1 MLISSLCRAN
11 IAILNQKV
19 GLIEA
24 LVSRHGEGSARDIY
38 KSVCPM
44 VKASIGMHI
53 RHSMDH
59 VELAV
64 LAAGHPDENSEL
76 HYDLRVRGGT
86 LETDMDEAKK
96 RILNVADVLK
106 DIDKLSESESALE
119 TVALRPTK
127 ATFFLSAEPT
137 EYHLPSTLGREL
149 GFVAHHAI
157 HHMAMIKLI
166 ATNHAGLDDSDL
178 PPDFGRAP
186 STVVHDHEKEEQDY
200 T

>member
-1 MLISSLCRAN
+1 MLLSSLCRAN
-11 IAILNQKV
+11 IGILNQKI

-24 LVSRHGEGSARDIY
+24 LVSRHGEAGAKELY

-59 VELAV
+59 MELAV
-64 LAAGHPDENSEL
+64 LAAGNPAEHSEL

-96 RILNVADVLK
+96 RILNVSEALK
-106 DIDKLSESESALE
+106 DLDKLSEKESALE
-119 TVALRPTK
+119 LVALRPTK
-127 ATFFLSAEPT
+127 AIFFLAAEPT
-137 EYHLPSTLGREL
+137 EYPLPSTLGREL

-157 HHMAMIKLI
+157 HHMALIKLI
-166 ATNHAGLDDSDL
+166 ATNHAGLNDSDL
-178 PPDFGRAP
+178 PEDFGRAP
-186 STVVHDHEKEEQDY
+186 STVVHDHAVVDY

>member
-11 IAILNQKV
+11 LGILNQKLN
-19 GLIEA
+19 LISA
-24 LVSRHGEGSARDIY
+24 LVSRHGEVGAKEMY

-44 VKASIGMHI
+44 VQASIGMHI

-59 VELAV
+59 MELAV
-64 LAAGHPDENSEL
+64 LAAGNPEENTEL

-86 LETDMDEAKK
+86 LESDMDMAKK
-96 RILNVADVLK
+96 RILDVSDFLK
-106 DIDKLSESESALE
+106 DLDALSEKESTLE
-119 TVALRPTK
+119 MVALRPTK
-127 ATFFLSAEPT
+127 ANFFLAAEPT
-137 EYHLPSTLGREL
+137 EYKLPSTLGREL

-166 ATNHAGLDDSDL
+166 ATNHAGLDEKDL

-186 STVVHDHEKEEQDY
+186 STVVHDHENDY
-200 T
+200 S